1 MLVCVILFPCTARWE
16 RVTNVRSVAIPCF
29 ASPPWTASTKY
40 GKISLI
46 KEDWSG
52 YLAAGV
58 CVNSLRTK
66 IFLLVV
72 LILALVAGS
81 VMFFSK
87 RGVETAMLDAEER
100 SARNV
105 LHLLTL
111 DIEGR
116 YKTLLSDKVDA
127 VSQRKKLIKNLSNL
141 VLSGLRPFR
150 NLAAQG
156 VLSTEEAESMAMD
169 WIVQLQ
175 YKGAYIV
182 VFDDRNQALYHPVEE
197 FLGQDLGHI
206 KDIKGRGMLDAVRK
220 DADQYGSAFA
230 IFHEKAPD
238 QEGMVK
244 QFADF
249 VHFSEWGWLVGVAA
263 YIQDVEEEL
272 ARKSAEML
280 DVLRQNV
287 AKVRI
292 AETGFVFLFSGGKE
306 FLVLP
311 PETRGLEL
319 DRAVAI
325 GGDPLLEAL
334 MQAAQAENPAPVDF
348 IPAGGEG
355 QGVEMESY
363 ASYFKPMDW
372 YIATVAAKREIARPA
387 RDLLT
392 NQGAI
397 FALVLVVGLVL
408 ALAFSARIS
417 GPLAKLADYA
427 KAIPE
432 QDLTAEPPADSPI
445 QNLSTRYHDE
455 VGRLAESFVYM
466 EHSLRENIR
475 NLIQVT
481 AAKQRI
487 ENELSIARDIQM
499 GLLHKIFPPFP
510 DRPEFDLYAY
520 LEPAK
525 EVGGDLYDF
534 FFIDDEH
541 LCFCVGDV
549 SDKGVPAALFMAIS
563 KALINVAAERDP
575 EPASMMRMVN
585 DELAR
590 DNPNCMF
597 VTLIIAIID
606 LRSGEIQYANGGH
619 NRPILLDRDTEVD
632 FLSGVSG
639 PMAGAMADMPFS
651 PLRTKLKPGDTL
663 LLYTDGVTEAMNVR
677 GELFSDEALLETVR
691 RHRDVSPK
699 ELVEVVLTDVKKH
712 VDHAQQSDDITM
724 LCLRYNGPKAV

>member
-1 MLVCVILFPCTARWE
+1 MR
-16 RVTNVRSVAIPCF
+16 
-29 ASPPWTASTKY
+29 
-40 GKISLI
+40 
-46 KEDWSG
+46 
-52 YLAAGV
+52 
-58 CVNSLRTK
+58 VNSLRTK

-81 VMFFSK
+81 VMFFTK

-111 DIEGR
+111 DIDGR
-116 YKTLLSDKVDA
+116 YKTLLRDKVEA
-127 VSQRKKLIKNLSNL
+127 VTQRKNQVKNLSSL

-150 NLAAQG
+150 NLAGQE
-156 VLSTEEAESMAMD
+156 VLSTEEAKTMALD

-175 YKGAYIV
+175 YKGAYIF
-182 VFDDRNQALYHPVEE
+182 VFNDQNQALYHPEE
-197 FLGQDLGHI
+197 EYVGKDLSHI
-206 KDIKGRGMLDAVRK
+206 KDIKGREMLSAVRK
-220 DADQYGSAFA
+220 EADQYGSAFA
-230 IFHEKAPD
+230 IFHQQALGED
-238 QEGMVK
+238 MVVK

-249 VHFSEWGWLVGVAA
+249 VYFSEWGWLVGVAA
-263 YIQDVEEEL
+263 YIQDVEEEV

-280 DVLRQNV
+280 EVLRQNV
-287 AKVRI
+287 SRVRI
-292 AETGFVFLFSGGKE
+292 AETGFVFLFSGNKE
-306 FLVLP
+306 LLVLP
-311 PETRGLEL
+311 PDSRGLEL
-319 DRAVAI
+319 ERAETIA
-325 GGDPLLEAL
+325 GGPLLEAL
-334 MQAAQAENPAPVDF
+334 MQAAQTEDASPVDF
-348 IPAGGEG
+348 VHVDSAA

-372 YIATVAAKREIARPA
+372 YIATVAAKQEIARPA
-387 RDLLT
+387 RDLLA

-397 FALVLVVGLVL
+397 FGLVLVIGLVL

-417 GPLAKLADYA
+417 GPLTKLADYA
-427 KAIPE
+427 KVIPE

-445 QNLSTRYHDE
+445 QNLSKRYRDE

-466 EHSLRENIR
+466 ERSLRENIR

-487 ENELSIARDIQM
+487 EHELSIARDIQM

-534 FFIDDEH
+534 FFIDDDH
-541 LCFCVGDV
+541 LCFSVGDV

-563 KALINVAAERDP
+563 KALINVAAQRDP
-575 EPASMMRMVN
+575 DPASMMCMVN

-606 LRSGEIQYANGGH
+606 LRNGDVRYANGGH
-619 NRPILLDRDTEVD
+619 NRPVLLQGEKGVD
-632 FLSGVSG
+632 FLAGVSG

-651 PLRTKLKPGDTL
+651 PLQTKLEPGETL
-663 LLYTDGVTEAMNVR
+663 LLYTDGVTEAMTEK
-677 GELFSDEALLETVR
+677 GELFTDEAFLETVR
-691 RHRDVSPK
+691 RHAHASPR
-699 ELVEVVLTDVKKH
+699 ELVDVVLADVKKH
-712 VDHAQQSDDITM
+712 VGGAQQSDDITM
-724 LCLRYNGPKAV
+724 LCLRYNGPREA

>member
-1 MLVCVILFPCTARWE
+1 
-16 RVTNVRSVAIPCF
+16 
-29 ASPPWTASTKY
+29 
-40 GKISLI
+40 
-46 KEDWSG
+46 
-52 YLAAGV
+52 
-58 CVNSLRTK
+58 VNSLRTK

-105 LHLLTL
+105 LHLLAL
-111 DIEGR
+111 DIDGR
-116 YKTLLSDKVDA
+116 YKTLLRDKVDA
-127 VSQRKKLIKNLSNL
+127 VTQRKSQVKNLSSL
-141 VLSGLRPFR
+141 VLSGLRPFL
-150 NLAAQG
+150 NLAGQG
-156 VLSTEEAESMAMD
+156 VLSSEKAKTMALD

-175 YKGAYIV
+175 YKGAYIF
-182 VFDDRNQALYHPVEE
+182 VFNDQNQALYHPEE
-197 FLGQDLGHI
+197 EYVGKDLSHI
-206 KDIKGRGMLDAVRK
+206 KDIKGREMLSAVREE
-220 DADQYGSAFA
+220 AGQYGSAFA
-230 IFHEKAPD
+230 IFHQQALGEDKL
-238 QEGMVK
+238 VK

-249 VHFSEWGWLVGVAA
+249 VYFSEWGWLVGVAA
-263 YIQDVEEEL
+263 YIQDVEEEV

-280 DVLRQNV
+280 EVLRQNV
-287 AKVRI
+287 SRVHI
-292 AETGFVFLFSGGKE
+292 AETGFVFLFSGEKE

-311 PETRGLEL
+311 PNSRGLEL
-319 DRAVAI
+319 ERAETIA
-325 GGDPLLEAL
+325 GGPLLEAL
-334 MQAAQAENPAPVDF
+334 MQAAQTEDASPVDF
-348 IPAGGEG
+348 VHVDSAG

-372 YIATVAAKREIARPA
+372 YIATVAAKREIAKPA
-387 RDLLT
+387 RDLLA

-397 FALVLVVGLVL
+397 FGLVLVVGLVL

-417 GPLAKLADYA
+417 GPLTKLADYA
-427 KAIPE
+427 KVIPE

-445 QNLSTRYHDE
+445 QNLSKRYRDE

-466 EHSLRENIR
+466 ERSLRENIR

-534 FFIDDEH
+534 FFIDDNH
-541 LCFCVGDV
+541 LCFSVGDV

-563 KALINVAAERDP
+563 KALINVAAQRDP
-575 EPASMMRMVN
+575 DPASMMCMVN

-606 LRSGEIQYANGGH
+606 LRSGDVRYANGGH
-619 NRPILLDRDTEVD
+619 NRPVLLHGEKDVD
-632 FLSGVSG
+632 FLAGVSG

-651 PLRTKLKPGDTL
+651 PLRTKLEPGDTL
-663 LLYTDGVTEAMNVR
+663 LLYTDGVTEAMTEK
-677 GELFSDEALLETVR
+677 GELFTDDAFLETVR
-691 RHRDVSPK
+691 RHADASPR
-699 ELVEVVLTDVKKH
+699 ELVDVVLADVKKH
-712 VDHAQQSDDITM
+712 VGGAQQSDDITM
-724 LCLRYNGPKAV
+724 LCLRYNGPRAA